1 MGDSGNGVYST
12 SFLLLAIFA
21 TALASQTSNF
31 NFNAYAGA
39 PVPPSIE
46 IIEPQNLDMFSEG
59 VVISFSG
66 TASDPKDG
74 SLSGFIEWTE
84 GKVILGSGT
93 TTTSSFSP
101 GIHVITA
108 SVTNT
113 DGVPNNDTVE
123 ISINGKPIIDILQ
136 PKNGEM
142 FSEGEDILFSG
153 DASDLEDGPLSGFIE
168 WTEGKVIL
176 GSGTTT
182 TSSFSPG
189 IHVITASVTDSKGL
203 ANSAMVEI
211 SIKGIPVV
219 SINSPFNGDV
229 FTEGE
234 IVSFA
239 GTASDAEDGNIT
251 AKLSWVSS
259 EDGAIGNGASF
270 DTSLL
275 SAGTHSIIASVT
287 DSDDITT
294 THSIDI
300 RINAKPTVSINSPSD
315 GDVFT
320 EGEIVSFAG
329 TASDAEDGN
338 ITDDLSW
345 VSSEDG
351 AIGNGAS
358 FDTSLLSAGT
368 HSITASVTDS
378 DGATS
383 QEEITLTILT
393 PKQKI
398 EAIIDLVDNLVDN
411 GDMPK
416 GTGNSITASFQAA
429 LGSLDKDNSNSAC
442 GQLGAAIN
450 KVDAKSGKSISE
462 EISNRL
468 VLDAETLIEVLG
480 CKIKS

>member
-1 MGDSGNGVYST
+1 M
-12 SFLLLAIFA
+12 
-21 TALASQTSNF
+21 
-31 NFNAYAGA
+31 
-39 PVPPSIE
+39 
-46 IIEPQNLDMFSEG
+46 
-59 VVISFSG
+59 
-66 TASDPKDG
+66 
-74 SLSGFIEWTE
+74 
-84 GKVILGSGT
+84 
-93 TTTSSFSP
+93 
-101 GIHVITA
+101 
-108 SVTNT
+108 
-113 DGVPNNDTVE
+113 
-123 ISINGKPIIDILQ
+123 
-136 PKNGEM
+136 
-142 FSEGEDILFSG
+142 
-153 DASDLEDGPLSGFIE
+153 
-168 WTEGKVIL
+168 
-176 GSGTTT
+176 
-182 TSSFSPG
+182 
-189 IHVITASVTDSKGL
+189 
-203 ANSAMVEI
+203 
-211 SIKGIPVV
+211 
-219 SINSPFNGDV
+219 
-229 FTEGE
+229 
-234 IVSFA
+234 
-239 GTASDAEDGNIT
+239 
-251 AKLSWVSS
+251 
-259 EDGAIGNGASF
+259 
-270 DTSLL
+270 L

-287 DSDDITT
+287 DSDDITS

-300 RINAKPTVSINSPSD
+300 RINAKPIVSINSPSD

-368 HSITASVTDS
+368 HSIIASVTDS